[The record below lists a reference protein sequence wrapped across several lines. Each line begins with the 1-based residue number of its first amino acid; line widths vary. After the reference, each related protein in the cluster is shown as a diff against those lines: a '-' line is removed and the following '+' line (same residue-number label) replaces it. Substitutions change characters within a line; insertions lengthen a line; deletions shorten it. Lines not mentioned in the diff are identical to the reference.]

1 MRLSEINLHFKGNL
15 VRRCG
20 CLCSWCSG
28 RCVQGGSA
36 GSAMMMARP
45 CFVALLCVALWCGV
59 VFGQEKNDATDA
71 KEDTTVDND
80 ASPDQQPPKEMVDEA
95 ASSTTSSTTTTT
107 EGSNAAPGEASPSD
121 GTMEKEAEMEG
132 VMGDDDDD
140 EGDEDENEEDEGDEM
155 EEDYVENEEVADA
168 EASSSTDEN
177 GAATLSVSLSSLML
191 ATLLAK
197 VYAH

>member
-1 MRLSEINLHFKGNL
+1 MLQDFPR
-15 VRRCG
+15 V
-20 CLCSWCSG
+20 
-28 RCVQGGSA
+28 A
-36 GSAMMMARP
+36 GMCPVLGKSRTKMMMARP